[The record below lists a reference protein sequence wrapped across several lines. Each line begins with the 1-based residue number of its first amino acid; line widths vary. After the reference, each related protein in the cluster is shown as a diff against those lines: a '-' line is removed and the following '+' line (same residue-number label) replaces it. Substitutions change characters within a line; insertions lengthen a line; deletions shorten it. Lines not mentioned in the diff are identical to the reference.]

1 LRIDRWGAK
10 GGDYTQGAPAH
21 RQYRGQLPGLL
32 GQLFPPPEKS
42 GATVKFLVHWLI
54 DWPRRVAGYLGWL
67 APLFARITV
76 GWVFLW
82 SGWGKLHALPQV
94 IENFIG
100 WGIPAPHLLAPFTAG
115 VEFFGGL
122 FLLLGLLT
130 RISAGALGITMIVAI
145 ASAKWAD
152 VDSLE
157 TLLGFD
163 EFEYLALFLWLAIAG
178 PGVVAV
184 DHWLQRWY
192 DRNAGAARP
201 GARAGGVSG

>member
-1 LRIDRWGAK
+1 MR
-10 GGDYTQGAPAH
+10 
-21 RQYRGQLPGLL
+21 
-32 GQLFPPPEKS
+32 
-42 GATVKFLVHWLI
+42 FLIQWLI
-54 DWPRRVAGYLGWL
+54 DWPRRVAGHLAWL

-94 IENFIG
+94 TENFVG
-100 WGIPAPHLLAPFTAG
+100 WGIPAPQLLAPFTSG

-130 RISAGALGITMIVAI
+130 RVSAGALGITMIVAI

-178 PGVVAV
+178 PGAV
-184 DHWLQRWY
+184 SVDRWLRALVRPRRRDFHRGRARRRRQRVTNC
-192 DRNAGAARP
+192 RHRRSSLPTGPRARLSHQRGMHP
-201 GARAGGVSG
+201 CD